1 MKNRC
6 LNCNELLN
14 VWHNKRQKVLFNL
27 NLFRRPDVH
36 VQRAET
42 KLAKIYTFPLNIQVI
57 CVLSV
62 PFATTYHNRNAHIR
76 DFPEWKKE
84 GKFYAKAS
92 IKHSENGEKN
102 SNKLYHVW
110 NFSFLVLF
118 YYFSSSSP
126 SFFHFS
132 HFGEPLKPH
141 SIEYEK
147 ISRTLKFSH

>member
-36 VQRAET
+36 VQRALTE
-42 KLAKIYTFPLNIQVI
+42 LAKIYTFPLNIQVI

-126 SFFHFS
+126 SFFSLLAF
-132 HFGEPLKPH
+132 
-141 SIEYEK
+141 
-147 ISRTLKFSH
+147 R